1 MPGPGYGG
9 SCFPKDTLALLRS
22 GEQYDSPLR
31 IVEAVVNV
39 NEHRKRRMVRK
50 IVDAMGG
57 QVAGKTIGI
66 LGVTFKPNTDDMRDS
81 PSLVILP
88 ALRAEG
94 ARVRAFDPE
103 GMKEAA
109 KLLPE
114 IEWCDGPY
122 DPRCRRRCA
131 GRPDRVERVSRSR
144 SRAVAHGDAHAA
156 PDRPAQHLR
165 SGAGG
170 AGRVRLHGHRPRH
183 DAGSAAG
190 LSRVRLTLVR

>member
-1 MPGPGYGG
+1 
-9 SCFPKDTLALLRS
+9 
-22 GEQYDSPLR
+22 
-31 IVEAVVNV
+31 
-39 NEHRKRRMVRK
+39 MVKK

-57 QVAGKTIGI
+57 QIAGKTVGV

-114 IEWCDGPY
+114 IEWCEGPY
-122 DPRCRRRCA
+122 DPAVGADALVVLTEWNVFRGLDLARLKDEMRTPLLIDLRNIFDPEQVAQA
-131 GRPDRVERVSRSR
+131 GFAYTGIGRS
-144 SRAVAHGDAHAA
+144 ATPA
-156 PDRPAQHLR
+156 P
-165 SGAGG
+165 
-170 AGRVRLHGHRPRH
+170 V
-183 DAGSAAG
+183 
-190 LSRVRLTLVR
+190 